1 MHTFM
6 EIVLMS
12 VVLFFVLG
20 GLGFFYVLI
29 NKFLSI
35 PSSHRHRR
43 LLSKYRKD

>member
-29 NKFLSI
+29 SRFLSI
-35 PSSHRHRR
+35 PSYDN
-43 LLSKYRKD
+43 LEKIFPWMKE